1 MRIIVQKFGG
11 TSVSTSKQ
19 REAAVS
25 RVFEAISQGMRPAVV
40 VSAMGRSGD
49 PYATDTLLDLSEA
62 VGPRTNPRELDMI
75 ASCGE
80 IISSV
85 IMVNT
90 LRARGIEACAF
101 TGAQAGIFT
110 DHNHTRAGITRL
122 NPARILQAL
131 EAGKV
136 AVVAGFQGVTE
147 DGEITTLGRGGS
159 DTTAAALGVALRAEV
174 IEIFTDVEGV
184 KTADPRIVPEAK
196 TIEQITYHE
205 ISQMAHE
212 GAKVVHPTA
221 VEIAMSKNIPL
232 RVRSTFS
239 ESPGTLITAVSRDDG
254 DWPDLRVTKVIT
266 GVTHMPGMAQIRLD
280 SPPNPEH
287 LDELGIFSTLADAGI
302 SVDLIN
308 VSPER
313 KSFIVKED
321 LADRA
326 RAILADHGYQVTLRR
341 GCAKVSV
348 VGAGMRGVPGVMA
361 NVVRGLA
368 KVGVKILQTSDSHL
382 TISCLLDQADMEKAV
397 RALHEQ
403 FGLGT

>member
-11 TSVSTSKQ
+11 TSVSTPGQ
-19 REAAVS
+19 REAAVNH
-25 RVFEAISQGMRPAVV
+25 VFDAISQGYRPVVV
-40 VSAMGRSGD
+40 VSAMGRAGD
-49 PYATDTLLDLSEA
+49 PYATDTLLGLAEA
-62 VGPRTNPRELDMI
+62 VGPRTNPRELDLVAM
-75 ASCGE
+75 CGE

-85 IMVNT
+85 VMVNT

-110 DHNHTRAGITRL
+110 DHNHTAAGIVRL
-122 NPARILQAL
+122 NPSRIVQAL
-131 EAGKV
+131 EGGKV
-136 AVVAGFQGVTE
+136 AVVAGFQGITE
-147 DGEITTLGRGGS
+147 DGEVTTLGRGGS

-174 IEIFTDVEGV
+174 IEIYTDVEGV

-196 TIEQITYHE
+196 TIDQITYHE

-239 ESPGTLITAVSRDDG
+239 TSPGTLISSAPREEAA
-254 DWPDLRVTKVIT
+254 WPELHPTKVIT
-266 GVTHMPGMAQIRLD
+266 GVTHMPGVAQIRVD
-280 SPPNPEH
+280 TPSGDYAE
-287 LDELGIFSTLADAGI
+287 ELRIFTALADAGV

-321 LADRA
+321 SADRA
-326 RAILADHGYQVTLRR
+326 RAVLADLGFQVVLKR

-361 NVVRGLA
+361 NVVKGLVKA
-368 KVGVKILQTSDSHL
+368 GVRILQTSDSHL
-382 TISCLLDQADMEKAV
+382 TISCLVEQADMEKAV

-403 FGLGT
+403 FGLGG

>member
-11 TSVSTSKQ
+11 TSVSAPGQ
-19 REAAVS
+19 REAAVNH
-25 RVFEAISQGMRPAVV
+25 VFEAISQGFRPAVV
-40 VSAMGRSGD
+40 VSAMGRAGE
-49 PYATDTLLDLSEA
+49 PYATDTLLTLAEA
-62 VGPRTNPRELDMI
+62 VGPRTNSRELDLI
-75 ASCGE
+75 AACGE
-80 IISSV
+80 IISAV
-85 IMVNT
+85 VMVNT

-110 DHNHTRAGITRL
+110 DHNHTAAGIIRL
-122 NPARILQAL
+122 NPARIVQAL

-147 DGEITTLGRGGS
+147 DGETTTLGRGGS
-159 DTTAAALGVALRAEV
+159 DTTAAAMGVALRAEV
-174 IEIFTDVEGV
+174 IEIYTDVEGV

-196 TIEQITYHE
+196 TIDQITYHE

-239 ESPGTLITAVSRDDG
+239 SSLGTLITAAPREEG
-254 DWPDLRVTKVIT
+254 AWLELRASKVIT
-266 GVTHMPGMAQIRLD
+266 GVTHMPGMAQIRVD
-280 SPPNPEH
+280 TPDGDHAE
-287 LDELGIFSTLADAGI
+287 ELRIFTALADAGV

-321 LADRA
+321 AADRA
-326 RAILADHGYQVTLRR
+326 RAVLSDLGFQVVLKR

-348 VGAGMRGVPGVMA
+348 VGTGMRGVPGVMA
-361 NVVRGLA
+361 NVVKGLVKA
-368 KVGVKILQTSDSHL
+368 GVRILQTSDSHL
-382 TISCLLDQADMEKAV
+382 TISCLIEQADMEKAV

-403 FGLGT
+403 FGLGD

>member
-11 TSVSTSKQ
+11 TSVSSPAQ
-19 REAAVS
+19 REAAVNH
-25 RVFEAISQGMRPAVV
+25 VFEAISEGFRPAVV
-40 VSAMGRSGD
+40 VSAMGRAGE
-49 PYATDTLLDLSEA
+49 PYATDTLLSLAEA
-62 VGPRTNPRELDMI
+62 VGPRTNARELDLI

-80 IISSV
+80 IISAV

-101 TGAQAGIFT
+101 TGAQAGLFT
-110 DHNHTRAGITRL
+110 DQNHTSAGIVRI
-122 NPARILQAL
+122 NPARVLTAL
-131 EAGKV
+131 EAGRV
-136 AVVAGFQGVTE
+136 VVVAGFQGVTE
-147 DGEITTLGRGGS
+147 DGEVTTLGRGGS

-174 IEIFTDVEGV
+174 IEIYTDVEGV

-196 TIEQITYHE
+196 TIDQLTYHE

-221 VEIAMSKNIPL
+221 VEIAMSKNIPV

-239 ESPGTLITAVSRDDG
+239 SAPGTLITGTPREDAG
-254 DWPDLRVTKVIT
+254 WPELRAAKVIT
-266 GVTHMPGMAQIRLD
+266 GVTHMPGMAQIRVATPD
-280 SPPNPEH
+280 GERSE
-287 LDELGIFSTLADAGI
+287 ELRIFTTLADAGV

-308 VSPER
+308 VSPEL

-321 LADRA
+321 AADRA
-326 RAILADHGYQVTLRR
+326 RAVLADLGFQVALKR
-341 GCAKVSV
+341 GCAKVSI

-368 KVGVKILQTSDSHL
+368 KAGVRILQTSDSHL
-382 TISCLLDQADMEKAV
+382 TISCLIEQADMEKAV

-403 FGLGT
+403 FGLGG